1 MLGKVLQA
9 GGSASRGIVT
19 SSNLTPQIPDADC
32 IAAPIENGM
41 PSKHAGNGEEQRRSA
56 MKRNRDSPSPFTERM
71 HIRLTN
77 TKAVR
82 ALNPLQDFMEGLVW
96 ETRGERE
103 GERRCLGGATKIL
116 IKTAG

>member
-1 MLGKVLQA
+1 
-9 GGSASRGIVT
+9 
-19 SSNLTPQIPDADC
+19 
-32 IAAPIENGM
+32 
-41 PSKHAGNGEEQRRSA
+41 